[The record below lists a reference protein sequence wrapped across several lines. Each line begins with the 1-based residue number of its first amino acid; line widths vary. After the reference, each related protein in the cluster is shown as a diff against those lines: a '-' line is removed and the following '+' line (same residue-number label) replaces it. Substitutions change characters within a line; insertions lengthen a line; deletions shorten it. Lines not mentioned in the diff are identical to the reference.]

1 MKKIF
6 KNIFPSFSQ
15 ENPVTNSA
23 SVPPLP
29 PIFAPF
35 FHFKR
40 FSLQEKYYIK
50 MTNDSKLI
58 FRYFE
63 KKFEN
68 LTERTAFFIMC
79 SGTKR
84 ISRPSAGSGRKQGKE
99 RKSLYGKVPGPS
111 HICWLHHC
119 ASLWSSPQRRCC
131 ASRRAPPS
139 CRRSPSPFVRVLTHT
154 SSASIPW

>member
-1 MKKIF
+1 MFSKKNF
-6 KNIFPSFSQ
+6 KNIFPSFPQ

-58 FRYFE
+58 FRRYE

-68 LTERTAFFIMC
+68 LTGRTAFFIMC

-84 ISRPSAGSGRKQGKE
+84 TPEAVIAKE
-99 RKSLYGKVPGPS
+99 REKLEGYAEAKAKLIEQQAV
-111 HICWLHHC
+111 IAAL
-119 ASLWSSPQRRCC
+119 
-131 ASRRAPPS
+131 
-139 CRRSPSPFVRVLTHT
+139 
-154 SSASIPW
+154 

>member
-1 MKKIF
+1 MFLKKIF
-6 KNIFPSFSQ
+6 KNIFPDFSQ
-15 ENPVTNSA
+15 KNPVTNSA

-29 PIFAPF
+29 PVFAPF

-50 MTNDSKLI
+50 MTNDFKLI
-58 FRYFE
+58 FRCFE

-68 LTERTAFFIMC
+68 LTGRTAFFIMC
-79 SGTKR
+79 NGTKR

-111 HICWLHHC
+111 HVCWLRHCTSLCGHHRKEG
-119 ASLWSSPQRRCC
+119 AALLGGHPPHAEDLPVHSSGC
-131 ASRRAPPS
+131 
-139 CRRSPSPFVRVLTHT
+139 
-154 SSASIPW
+154 